1 MDFSNAYVDRIIHKN
16 RAEYNRLLK
25 RALACKDA
33 DERIDRLWD
42 ASFQAAK
49 KTCGFYS
56 APELENALADTAL
69 LLKGPVRE
77 SFEPNSFLHVFTET
91 YLGGGH
97 TQVAMRWIE
106 ASPTGQKH
114 SVFISTQ
121 SDESEI
127 PARLKEAVS
136 VRGGTFTVLDPRA
149 KAAERALK
157 LREHASGFETV
168 ILHVHP
174 EDVLPV
180 LAFASP
186 DFKRPVVLF
195 NHADHLY
202 WTGGTVADLVVNFR
216 TFASGF
222 NETYRK
228 ITRNT
233 VLPLP
238 VNEPSLSSPWR
249 RLAVRKELG
258 IPADGKIMLSV
269 ASSYKYTPFDG
280 LDFARTARRVLD
292 RVPDSYLVV
301 VGPAAD
307 EPYWSEAAQ
316 ASGGRIKVLGML
328 PFTKL
333 EPYFQ
338 ASDLILDS
346 FPFNSFTAF
355 FDGAKYNIPTLSLQT
370 PLGHTDTHEESGVS
384 CATQEELA
392 ERAVNL
398 LQNPPEGDTRVY
410 ELLRDNQFPQGFKR
424 RLEALYNSFPAE
436 HRMYPPQPDGPRAV
450 TEFER
455 FVEKNLQAKPVSA
468 KEKRKRFKRA
478 LFWCKWGKRERLI
491 RLLGITLY
499 SRKFH

>member
-1 MDFSNAYVDRIIHKN
+1 MDLSNTRVDHIIHKN

-25 RALACKDA
+25 RALACKNA

-42 ASFQAAK
+42 ASFQAAR

-56 APELENALADTAL
+56 APELENALAEEAAR
-69 LLKGPVRE
+69 LKVPRAE
-77 SFEPNSFLHVFTET
+77 SFEPGSFLHVFTEA
-91 YLGGGH
+91 YQGGGH

-106 ASPTGQKH
+106 SSPKAQKH
-114 SVFISTQ
+114 SVFISGQKNTA
-121 SDESEI
+121 EI
-127 PARLKEAVS
+127 PDRLKEAV
-136 VRGGTFTVLDPRA
+136 VKRGGTFTLSDA
-149 KAAERALK
+149 GLKASERALK
-157 LREHASGFETV
+157 LREYASGFEAV

-186 DFKRPVVLF
+186 DFKRPVVFF

-202 WTGGTVADLVVNFR
+202 WTGGITADLVVNFR
-216 TFASGF
+216 TFASRF

-228 ITRNT
+228 IARNA

-238 VNEPSLSSPWR
+238 VNEPALSSPWR

-258 IPADGKIMLSV
+258 IPSDGKIILSV
-269 ASSYKYTPFDG
+269 ATSYKYTPFDG
-280 LDFARTARRVLD
+280 LDFAGTVRRVLD
-292 RVPDSYLVV
+292 RVPGSYLVV

-307 EPYWSEAAQ
+307 EPYWSGAAQ
-316 ASGGRIKVLGML
+316 AAGGRIKALGML

-355 FDGAKYNIPTLSLQT
+355 FDAAKYNVPTLSLKT
-370 PLGHTDTHEESGVS
+370 PLGQTDTHEESGVS
-384 CATQEELA
+384 CATQDELA
-392 ERAVNL
+392 ERAASL

-410 ELLRDNQFPQGFKR
+410 EILRDNQLPQGFQR
-424 RLEALYNSFPAE
+424 RLEALYKIFPAE
-436 HRMYPPQPDGPRAV
+436 HRTYPPAPDGPREM

-455 FVEKNLQAKPVSA
+455 FVEKNNLAKPVSVR
-468 KEKRKRFKRA
+468 ERRKRLRRS
-478 LFWCKWGKRERLI
+478 LFTFKWGRRERMV
-491 RLLGITLY
+491 RLLGLTLY
-499 SRKFH
+499 ARTFH